1 MNHKALAIALFVAI
15 AVILFVGSN
24 IGIMQASTSQY
35 GGIINNGGKGGPP
48 GPLGPQGPQGLPGP
62 VGLPG
67 AEGPPG
73 PQEPRG
79 FDGTNGLP
87 GPQGSTGPRGP
98 VGPQGAGHILLNLK
112 LVESWDPS
120 RFQYKDQI

>member
-1 MNHKALAIALFVAI
+1 MNHKALAIAPVVAI

-24 IGIMQASTSQY
+24 IGIIQASTSQS
-35 GGIINNGGKGGPP
+35 GGIINIGEKRSPP
-48 GPLGPQGPQGLPGP
+48 EPLGPQGSQGLPGP

-73 PQEPRG
+73 PQGPRG

-98 VGPQGAGHILLNLK
+98 VGPQGAGHILLDLQ
-112 LVESWDPS
+112 LV
-120 RFQYKDQI
+120 